1 MKYTMRT
8 LFTTFLLLV
17 TLTAFSQNRETRDV
31 ADFDEVVMRLSGK
44 VYIKLGTKNEVIL
57 EGDEDVLEKVRLDV
71 REGRL
76 SIGEES
82 RSRWSWRSS
91 RTSLNVYITV
101 KELNGASVSGSGEVI
116 GQDVFKSDGFR
127 ISVSGSGNI
136 ELELD
141 AKEVDSRISGSGN
154 IEVSGSAEYSKLGM
168 SGSGKYLAEEMKVD
182 DYEISISGSGRASV
196 NAQESLDVRISGSG
210 GVYYR
215 GRPSVNSSVSG
226 SGRVRRIN

>member
-1 MKYTMRT
+1 MKT
-8 LFTTFLLLV
+8 LFATFLMLI

-44 VYIKLGTKNEVIL
+44 VYIKLGDKNEVIL
-57 EGDEDVLEKVRLDV
+57 EGDEDLLEKVELDV
-71 REGRL
+71 RGGRL

-82 RSRWSWRSS
+82 RSRWSWRRS

-101 KELNGASVSGSGEVI
+101 KELNGVSVSGSGDII
-116 GQDVFKSDGFR
+116 GQDIFKSNDFKV
-127 ISVSGSGNI
+127 SVSGSGDI

-141 AKEVDSRISGSGN
+141 AKDVDSRISGSGN
-154 IEVSGSAEYSKLGM
+154 IELSGSAEYAKLGM

-182 DYEISISGSGRASV
+182 TYEISISGSGRASV

-210 GVYYR
+210 SVYYR
-215 GRPSVNSSVSG
+215 GRPSVNSSVAG
-226 SGRVRRIN
+226 SGRIRRIN